1 VSEEHKSNSVVE
13 INFGENRVRV
23 EASEEFITEELKS
36 ILEWTT
42 QTIEQ
47 VEIEEETEEETDS
60 RHERAEQTSLVEVTE
75 ESTEEVEDQD
85 EKTEAELE
93 NGADELAEIAQSLN
107 VDEEKLSSYFYMD
120 GEGTHIKDPLEI
132 DPKYAFL
139 GYCLIEKERTG
150 DPYRDNRR
158 TKEVLIDREMID
170 INRWGSTFLYRLRN
184 DDLIKDDPNS
194 DKGRNRP
201 FKITPKGHRE
211 FVNWLQKEE

>member
-1 VSEEHKSNSVVE
+1 MSEEHKSNSVVE
-13 INFGENRVRV
+13 INFGENKVRV
-23 EASEEFITEELKS
+23 EASEKFITEELES
-36 ILEWTT
+36 ILKWTT
-42 QTIEQ
+42 QSIER
-47 VEIEEETEEETDS
+47 VDIEEETEEESDYN
-60 RHERAEQTSLVEVTE
+60 HERAEQTSLVEVTE
-75 ESTEEVEDQD
+75 AEEDEGQD
-85 EKTEAELE
+85 EETKTEFEDE
-93 NGADELAEIAQSLN
+93 IDELTEIAQGLN
-107 VDEEKLSSYFYMD
+107 VDEEKLSRYFYID

-150 DPYRDNRR
+150 DPYRNNRR

-194 DKGRNRP
+194 DKGRNKP

-211 FVNWLQKEE
+211 FVNWLQQEE